1 MPRFVDATVRADL
14 PKLFA
19 GGLAGLL
26 VWEVFANPI
35 TTYVVGGPLQPP
47 ALVISL
53 VKNLVGIHP
62 GWPAATALHYLTGI
76 VAYPLGYYALTR
88 RAASFGTLV
97 DGTIWGMLTWVLA
110 LGVFASLAGLP
121 FMLNWV
127 KLTWFSLIGHVVYAV
142 VAAWVFET
150 WRRRGVAAT
159 T

>member
-1 MPRFVDATVRADL
+1 MPHVSSATLRADL
-14 PKLFA
+14 PKLFV
-19 GGLAGLL
+19 GGLVGLL

-35 TTYVVGGPLQPP
+35 TSYFVGGPLQPP

-53 VKNLVGIHP
+53 FKNLFGIHP

-76 VAYPLGYYALTR
+76 VFYPLGYYALTR
-88 RAASFGTLV
+88 VLRSFGTLV
-97 DGTIWGMLTWVLA
+97 DGTIWGVITWILA

-127 KLTWFSLIGHVVYAV
+127 KLTWFSLIGHVIYAV

-159 T
+159 A